1 MQSLSDEEWERIKE
15 RARTKLEQ
23 SGWVDDVRQ
32 QCRGERDTH
41 RRVLVHRKFE
51 ERVNVWHLWIRCVA
65 EFVKTNVEE
74 IRHEVMVAHVEQ
86 EAKRA
91 VPDQV
96 KAELLSQIKSILQK
110 KG

>member
-1 MQSLSDEEWERIKE
+1 MKLYCDLGRMYLMCYSSCYNMQSLSDEEWERIKE

-51 ERVNVWHLWIRCVA
+51 ERVNV
-65 EFVKTNVEE
+65 
-74 IRHEVMVAHVEQ
+74 
-86 EAKRA
+86 
-91 VPDQV
+91 
-96 KAELLSQIKSILQK
+96 
-110 KG
+110 